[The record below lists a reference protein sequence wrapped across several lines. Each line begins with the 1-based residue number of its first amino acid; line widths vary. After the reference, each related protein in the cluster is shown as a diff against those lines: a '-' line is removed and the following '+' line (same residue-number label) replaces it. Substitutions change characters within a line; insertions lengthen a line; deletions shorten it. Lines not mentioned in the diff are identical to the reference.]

1 VLVGVDMLL
10 RREIGSWVAHLRRG
24 FMRLRW
30 GFEGVGRVE
39 MGGSGRALVR
49 CPTLATMKPS
59 RRWATQMWAT
69 RPRCGPPARGLWVA
83 TRNFGWYCRP

>member
-49 CPTLATMKPS
+49 CPTLATKNVAKMAP
-59 RRWATQMWAT
+59 
-69 RPRCGPPARGLWVA
+69 PRYGPPARP
-83 TRNFGWYCRP
+83 FS